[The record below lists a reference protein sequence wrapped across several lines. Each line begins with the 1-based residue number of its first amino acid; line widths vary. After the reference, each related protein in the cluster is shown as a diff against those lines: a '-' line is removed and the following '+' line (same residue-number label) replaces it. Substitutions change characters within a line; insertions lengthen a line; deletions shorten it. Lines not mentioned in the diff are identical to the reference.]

1 MVDVG
6 LVVVNEIPLGTL
18 LCLCVNIPEELG
30 RHRSLGLLLHL
41 YIKVLNKSRVGLDS
55 VVDLELAYV
64 HLIVV
69 VCTLNAETDGL
80 DDVAL

>member
-6 LVVVNEIPLGTL
+6 LVVVNKIPLGTL
-18 LCLCVNIPEELG
+18 LSLSVNIPEELG
-30 RHRSLGLLLHL
+30 RHRSLGLLLYL
-41 YIKVLNKSRVGLDS
+41 YIEILNKSRVGLYCI
-55 VVDLELAYV
+55 VNLELAYV

-69 VCTLNAETDGL
+69 VSPLNAETDGL

>member
-18 LCLCVNIPEELG
+18 LSLSVNIPEELC

-41 YIKVLNKSRVGLDS
+41 YIEILNKSRVGLDS
-55 VVDLELAYV
+55 VVDLEFAYV

-69 VCTLNAETDGL
+69 VSTLNAETDGL